1 MNLIEHIKT
10 IFRQYFLLEFFV
22 FYEFYVFFQKIEN
35 WQSQVP
41 DQWPVVLQRG
51 DVALLVVDENDGH
64 VRLRFVALGEGVFL
78 LLNNKVTFF

>member
-1 MNLIEHIKT
+1 MLSYE
-10 IFRQYFLLEFFV
+10 YFLLELFV
-22 FYEFYVFFQKIEN
+22 FYEFFLNIEN

-64 VRLRFVALGEGVFL
+64 VRLRFVALGEGAFL
-78 LLNNKVTFF
+78 LLNNKVTFFRQKIKL

>member
-1 MNLIEHIKT
+1 MLSYE
-10 IFRQYFLLEFFV
+10 YFLLELFV
-22 FYEFYVFFQKIEN
+22 FYEFFLNIEN

-78 LLNNKVTFF
+78 LLNNKVTFFRQKIKL